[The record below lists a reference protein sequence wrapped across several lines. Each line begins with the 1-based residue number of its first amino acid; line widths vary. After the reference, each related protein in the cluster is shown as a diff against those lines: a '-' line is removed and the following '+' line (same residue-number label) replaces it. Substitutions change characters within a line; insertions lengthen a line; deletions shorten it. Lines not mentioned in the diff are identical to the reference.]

1 MHIRHFFV
9 CAAALLL
16 PVAAAHGDPIS
27 YGDIIEV
34 APNVELVGG
43 RPLDIQQG
51 EIDVANA
58 LLYKSDST
66 LVVIDTGGTAGFI
79 QYLNAAAKRLMPF
92 DRAVLI
98 NTHGHADHVGNN
110 AWIDKLGVP
119 AEHFISA
126 HDLTLMRDQVGYFT
140 DAFDE
145 VGPYLPDAPPGRVFA
160 QQLIDLFGG
169 LDTETKSLTL
179 FESLPLAPIDIGGT
193 SWDGWS
199 LLDGNV
205 LVLRTSGHTAGHVAV
220 YLPGPK
226 VLHLADETT
235 GFYQTFPD
243 AAAAANLLTLQR
255 AANAVRNGAV
265 TALTDGHSFSIHRGD
280 EAVAFLT
287 GLINGAI
294 AYDTAVT
301 RVLNEH
307 ADGITVADLV
317 SEVAEAPE
325 MSNAPS
331 GANNIPIFKYMQIV
345 NKLRELGITRPT
357 DPSALVAFPR

>member
-1 MHIRHFFV
+1 MLLSIE
-9 CAAALLL
+9 AAQ
-16 PVAAAHGDPIS
+16 GDPFTFGEIV
-27 YGDIIEV
+27 EV

-43 RPLDIQQG
+43 RPLDIQKG
-51 EIDVANA
+51 EVDVANA
-58 LLYKSDST
+58 LLYKSGST
-66 LVVIDTGGTAGFI
+66 LVVVDTGGTAGFVR
-79 QYLNAAAKRLMPF
+79 YLDAAAKRLMPF
-92 DRAVLI
+92 DRAVLV

-110 AWIDKLGVP
+110 AWIDTLGVP

-126 HDLTLMRDQVGYFT
+126 HDLTLMRDQIGYFSR
-140 DAFDE
+140 AFDE
-145 VGPYLPDAPPGRVFA
+145 VGPYIPDAPPGRVFA

-169 LDTETKSLTL
+169 LHTETRSLTL
-179 FESLPLAPIDIGGT
+179 LELLPLVPIDIGGT

-226 VLHLADETT
+226 LLHLADETT

-243 AAAAANLLTLQR
+243 ADAAANLLTLQR
-255 AANAVRNGAV
+255 AANAVRSGAV

-294 AYDTAVT
+294 AYDAAVT

-307 ADGITVADLV
+307 ADGITIADLV
-317 SEVAEAPE
+317 SELAGAPE
-325 MSNAPS
+325 MANAPR
-331 GANNIPIFKYMQIV
+331 GANDIPIFKYMQIV